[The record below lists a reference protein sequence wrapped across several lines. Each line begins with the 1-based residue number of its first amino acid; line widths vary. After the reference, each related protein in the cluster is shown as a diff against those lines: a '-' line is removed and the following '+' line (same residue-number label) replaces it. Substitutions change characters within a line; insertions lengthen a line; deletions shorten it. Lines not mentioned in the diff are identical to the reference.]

1 MKCLKIT
8 GFSSNSLIDTGR
20 KWRLHSSK
28 EMTLGIVL
36 LKLYVKSYLRINTNS
51 HTTPSPTTPT
61 TTFQYNS
68 HGAARHQEIRQNQD
82 T

>member
-51 HTTPSPTTPT
+51 HPHPT